1 MNGVREDACEGP
13 AAKTGS
19 CQPRVGEVGGGWG
32 AVNVRIRGRR
42 GQPTHLEV
50 RPAQR
55 PLRVPPFRLLLLGD
69 KRRRLRHHHRREM
82 KRTTAPPRGS
92 LAVLRERRSRS
103 WDAALRL
110 QGRRGGVGERFK
122 TCLVYLYDIICSL

>member
-1 MNGVREDACEGP
+1 M
-13 AAKTGS
+13 
-19 CQPRVGEVGGGWG
+19 
-32 AVNVRIRGRR
+32 NVRIRGRR

-122 TCLVYLYDIICSL
+122 TCLVYLYDIMISVVYEYFRKHDKIIENSIITRALPRFTS